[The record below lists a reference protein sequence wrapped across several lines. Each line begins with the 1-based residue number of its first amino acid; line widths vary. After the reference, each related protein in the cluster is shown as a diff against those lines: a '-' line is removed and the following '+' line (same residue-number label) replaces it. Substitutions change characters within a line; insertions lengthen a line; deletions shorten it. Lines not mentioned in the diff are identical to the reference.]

1 MTIYKCKC
9 GRVVKKATSAST
21 TGYRDTED
29 CAGCPYLLP
38 YGDYDCTEGNGYQLK
53 VKGYECRMSKDLEY
67 DTCFVGDIGDKNS
80 CSVVSLDLDFLQQVN
95 DWIADTFPD
104 KDLMGRFSREE
115 MRGCEFS
122 SNGRYRYSILCAQNK
137 RGIAAKN
144 ALFERFFAQDGKRR
158 DMTPQEEEAKVL
170 ADIENGKNAAQQPE
184 TPTCLCVSCTCS
196 DCHVKCY
203 GHCNGCGK
211 PMDACNSYQTEDC
224 KFPEEAAA
232 VQPPEPLAAPET
244 DEAAP
249 GFDMT
254 GFDPE
259 TVHDIELAEYEYC
272 SGKRMAE
279 IGIRRMA
286 DGVAIA
292 HDALCGTVATICRN
306 GETGKFSRKKDTF
319 SAWCTHMGINRK
331 AAERLLQV
339 SRLFDESTPKQE
351 KLLEDLSPSLL
362 YAAAKPSAPA
372 ELVEQVKNGDITTH
386 KQYQQLLAELR
397 QRDEKISDLIGQNEE
412 FESRAQAAEAKAKD
426 ASARADK
433 AFEAANRYHIQQQE
447 AKDQRNALLD
457 QQADYLARIAELEA
471 RPIEATAATD
481 EEIARWKAE
490 GAAELQELM
499 DDTER
504 AAHAMSDRLAA
515 AEDKLKASQR
525 EAKRLRETLQGRTD
539 HLDAVEAELS
549 ALKARLA
556 KAQEALP
563 RTDDPPA
570 LAPAPAPAGP
580 VLVLCRDCILEPVC
594 CGVQLMDEGSLSEEM
609 AAGFGS
615 ALDEDA
621 FDRRLLGCTAGLTD
635 ADKSI
640 PHNHESR

>member
-38 YGDYDCTEGNGYQLK
+38 YGDYDFTEGNGYQLK

-144 ALFERFFAQDGKRR
+144 ALFEQFFAPDGRR
-158 DMTPQEEEAKVL
+158 KDMTPEQEEAKIL
-170 ADIENGKNAAQQPE
+170 SDIEQGKKAAQH
-184 TPTCLCVSCTCS
+184 S
-196 DCHVKCY
+196 
-203 GHCNGCGK
+203 
-211 PMDACNSYQTEDC
+211 
-224 KFPEEAAA
+224 EAAE
-232 VQPPEPLAAPET
+232 QPKPEALAAPER
-244 DEAAP
+244 DVAAQP
-249 GFDMT
+249 FDYGALDAQT
-254 GFDPE
+254 
-259 TVHDIELAEYEYC
+259 AEYLRIAEREYAQ
-272 SGKRMAE
+272 GKVWAE
-279 IGIRRMA
+279 RGLRRMA

-292 HDALCGTVATICRN
+292 HEALCVTIANKIRN
-306 GETGKFSRKKDTF
+306 GEGAFEKSPSSFGAWCASIGISRKT
-319 SAWCTHMGINRK
+319 
-331 AAERLLQV
+331 AEKLLQV
-339 SRLFDESTPKQE
+339 SRLFDESTPNQE
-351 KLLEDLSPSLL
+351 KLLETLPQSLL

-372 ELVEQVKNGDITTH
+372 ELVEGVKNGDITTH

-525 EAKRLRETLQGRTD
+525 EAKRLREALQGRTD

-580 VLVLCRDCILEPVC
+580 VLVLCRDCILEPIC

-609 AAGFGS
+609 AAGFGG

>member
-1 MTIYKCKC
+1 M
-9 GRVVKKATSAST
+9 S
-21 TGYRDTED
+21 DN
-29 CAGCPYLLP
+29 
-38 YGDYDCTEGNGYQLK
+38 GNEARAARQ
-53 VKGYECRMSKDLEY
+53 
-67 DTCFVGDIGDKNS
+67 
-80 CSVVSLDLDFLQQVN
+80 
-95 DWIADTFPD
+95 PD
-104 KDLMGRFSREE
+104 EAAA
-115 MRGCEFS
+115 C
-122 SNGRYRYSILCAQNK
+122 LCA
-137 RGIAAKN
+137 
-144 ALFERFFAQDGKRR
+144 
-158 DMTPQEEEAKVL
+158 
-170 ADIENGKNAAQQPE
+170 
-184 TPTCLCVSCTCS
+184 SCTCIG
-196 DCHVKCY
+196 CHEACF
-203 GHCNGCGK
+203 GHCQGCGD
-211 PMDACNSYQTEDC
+211 PVDHCNSYQTEGD
-224 KFPEEAAA
+224 KR
-232 VQPPEPLAAPET
+232 LAAQPKAGDALPEMPAESSPAPAT
-244 DEAAP
+244 EAAP
-249 GFDMT
+249 GFDT
-254 GFDPE
+254 ADFDWE
-259 TVHDIELAEYEYC
+259 TVSDLQLAEREYR
-272 SGKRMAE
+272 SGLQLAQV
-279 IGIRRMA
+279 GIRRMA

-292 HDALCGTVATICRN
+292 HEALATYATKCRI
-306 GETGKFSRKKDTF
+306 GETGQFEKQTASFG
-319 SAWCTHMGINRK
+319 AWCAYMGINRK
-331 AAERLLQV
+331 AAERLLNV
-339 SRLFDESTPKQE
+339 SALFDGSSPKQQ
-351 KLLEDLSPSLL
+351 KVLEELSPTLL
-362 YAAAKPSAPA
+362 YAAARPSAPA

-525 EAKRLRETLQGRTD
+525 EAKRLREALQGRTD

-609 AAGFGS
+609 AAGYGS

>member
-1 MTIYKCKC
+1 M
-9 GRVVKKATSAST
+9 
-21 TGYRDTED
+21 
-29 CAGCPYLLP
+29 
-38 YGDYDCTEGNGYQLK
+38 
-53 VKGYECRMSKDLEY
+53 
-67 DTCFVGDIGDKNS
+67 
-80 CSVVSLDLDFLQQVN
+80 
-95 DWIADTFPD
+95 
-104 KDLMGRFSREE
+104 
-115 MRGCEFS
+115 
-122 SNGRYRYSILCAQNK
+122 
-137 RGIAAKN
+137 
-144 ALFERFFAQDGKRR
+144 
-158 DMTPQEEEAKVL
+158 PQ
-170 ADIENGKNAAQQPE
+170 
-184 TPTCLCVSCTCS
+184 
-196 DCHVKCY
+196 
-203 GHCNGCGK
+203 
-211 PMDACNSYQTEDC
+211 
-224 KFPEEAAA
+224 
-232 VQPPEPLAAPET
+232 
-244 DEAAP
+244 
-249 GFDMT
+249 
-254 GFDPE
+254 
-259 TVHDIELAEYEYC
+259 
-272 SGKRMAE
+272 
-279 IGIRRMA
+279 
-286 DGVAIA
+286 
-292 HDALCGTVATICRN
+292 
-306 GETGKFSRKKDTF
+306 
-319 SAWCTHMGINRK
+319 
-331 AAERLLQV
+331 
-339 SRLFDESTPKQE
+339 
-351 KLLEDLSPSLL
+351 SLL

-372 ELVEQVKNGDITTH
+372 ELVEGVKNGDITTH

-525 EAKRLRETLQGRTD
+525 EAKRLREALQGRTD

-580 VLVLCRDCILEPVC
+580 VLVLCRDCILEPIC

-609 AAGFGS
+609 AAGFGG